1 MDTLNCKTLA
11 ENFFS
16 FVKFSKFSNLAHR
29 QFYGHSSDLHTL
41 FYPMPIYI
49 YTYIPWCSYGLF
61 ARHHTPQSIVGKFYS
76 QTFSQTPHVTT
87 VWLGLCTT
95 IGMLFQHRHHAPGH
109 NLPAL
114 CCTLLWC
121 VVPVKYSW
129 VVNAR

>member
-1 MDTLNCKTLA
+1 MDIHLICTR
-11 ENFFS
+11 FS
-16 FVKFSKFSNLAHR
+16 ILCL
-29 QFYGHSSDLHTL
+29 Y
-41 FYPMPIYI
+41 IYI
-49 YTYIPWCSYGLF
+49 YTYIPWCSPGLF

-95 IGMLFQHRHHAPGH
+95 IGMLFQHTPANPRLSARHHAPLQCKSVLHASWLFLRHHAPGH